1 MTAKEYLKQYE
12 YAHRKALRYKTEYEA
27 ELELVDSVRST
38 LGGDGMPHGS
48 GVSRKVE
55 DQAIR
60 LADKAL
66 KWKDAELSAISKRQ
80 EIFELI
86 CDIDGAEGEVLYE
99 RYINLHRWEDICVIV
114 HLSWRQTH
122 RVHRKALQI
131 IEGKMALNGTK
142 C

>member
-1 MTAKEYLKQYE
+1 MNAKEYLKQYE
-12 YAHRKALRYKTEYEA
+12 YAHRKALRYKAEYEA

-99 RYINLHRWEDICVIV
+99 RYVNLHRWEDICVIV

-131 IEGKMALNGTK
+131 IETKMALNGTK